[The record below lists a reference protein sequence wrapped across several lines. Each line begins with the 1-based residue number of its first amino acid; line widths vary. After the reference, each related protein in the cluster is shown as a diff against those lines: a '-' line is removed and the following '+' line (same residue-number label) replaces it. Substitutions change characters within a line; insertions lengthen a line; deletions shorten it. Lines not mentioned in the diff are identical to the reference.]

1 MTENSFWPSKFGKRF
16 AGQIFAIAEIPVL
29 EKARGPIQ
37 SRDSTTFS
45 YLSLANCDTTTMT
58 ERKRIAVVGS
68 GAAGMMS
75 AWSLNRRPENDVYLY
90 EKNDYIGG
98 HTNTVTV
105 DYTDNNGQ
113 KKQVPIDTG
122 FIVFNTLNYPN
133 LVNFFKEVG
142 VETVASDMSFALS
155 LRVRKF
161 IKDF

>member
-1 MTENSFWPSKFGKRF
+1 
-16 AGQIFAIAEIPVL
+16 
-29 EKARGPIQ
+29 
-37 SRDSTTFS
+37 
-45 YLSLANCDTTTMT
+45 MT

-75 AWSLNRRPENDVYLY
+75 AWSLNRRPENDVFLY

-105 DYTDNNGQ
+105 DYTDNSGQ

-133 LVNFFKEVG
+133 LVNFFKEVD
-142 VETVASDMSFALS
+142 VETVASDMSFAFS
-155 LRVRKF
+155 LTVCKF
-161 IKDF
+161 YKDIF

>member
-1 MTENSFWPSKFGKRF
+1 
-16 AGQIFAIAEIPVL
+16 
-29 EKARGPIQ
+29 
-37 SRDSTTFS
+37 
-45 YLSLANCDTTTMT
+45 MT

-75 AWSLNRRPENDVYLY
+75 AWSLNRRPENDVFLY

-105 DYTDNNGQ
+105 DYTDNSGQ

-133 LVNFFKEVG
+133 LVNFFKEVD
-142 VETVASDMSFALS
+142 VETVASDMSFAFS
-155 LRVRKF
+155 LTVCKFYKDIFWSLDLNWRLGQRARRVVQW
-161 IKDF
+161 